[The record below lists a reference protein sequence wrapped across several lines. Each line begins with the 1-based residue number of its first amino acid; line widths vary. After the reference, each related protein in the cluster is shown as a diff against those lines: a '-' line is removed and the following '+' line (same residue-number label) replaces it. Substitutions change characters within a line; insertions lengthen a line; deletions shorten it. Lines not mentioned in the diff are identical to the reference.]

1 MKRLLVSF
9 LVAVLILPGCSWIR
23 SWGDE
28 EPNDPAPLVDFE
40 STVKVGKVWSTQIG
54 DGMGKRGLSMSPVF
68 SSGVIFA
75 ADYKGRLTSIDADS
89 GRKIWELKTDQPF
102 AGGPGVDE
110 TRLYMG
116 TIDGR
121 VVAFDRNNGSELWNA
136 QVSSEVLVPP
146 AASDDIVVV
155 RCIDGRVF
163 GLDVN
168 NGARVWIY
176 DHSVPLLTMRGNTN
190 LLVRGGL
197 VYVGYDD
204 GSVVTLRL
212 DDGTLVWTQT
222 IVSPEGRTE
231 LERLA
236 DVGQQMVIIAS
247 DLIVSS
253 YKNRVASL
261 AADSG
266 RLLWFKDISSA
277 TGIQVDRTNLAV
289 SESNGDLW
297 LLDRRNGSTVW
308 KQDALLN
315 RGLTRPAFYGKFV
328 VVGDKEG
335 YIHWIDTESGNFS
348 ARIRAGKKGF
358 AAAPLTVGTSLY
370 VLTVKGDL
378 VAYRAGAAL

>member
-9 LVAVLILPGCSWIR
+9 LVVALILPGCSWIR

-40 STVKVGKVWSTQIG
+40 TTVKVGKVWSTQIG

-176 DHSVPLLTMRGNTN
+176 DQSVPLLTMRGDTN

-289 SESNGDLW
+289 SDSNGDLW

-308 KQDALLN
+308 KQDSLLN

-335 YIHWIDTESGNFS
+335 YIHWIDTESGNFA